1 MPSGYRHV
9 PSLCLLF
16 FIHSD
21 WDFLQVSWLLG
32 TFLFSGGIKWL
43 LSVAWLHALKYRLA
57 IKSVFKCLHYW
68 NAACILPWMDG
79 CDQEKI
85 YFNYHVWFHLLHLDY
100 LPSLL
105 EVKTNKQKRT
115 SYMQVVCKIVL
126 NLFIAV
132 CFCRRSIVPN

>member
-1 MPSGYRHV
+1 MDAFRLQACAQPV
-9 PSLCLLF
+9 PV
-16 FIHSD
+16 I
-21 WDFLQVSWLLG
+21 FLYIQIEIFCKPHGCWG
-32 TFLFSGGIKWL
+32 LFS
-43 LSVAWLHALKYRLA
+43 SVVASNGCCLWLA

-105 EVKTNKQKRT
+105 KVKTNKQKRT

-132 CFCRRSIVPN
+132 CFCRSIVPN